1 MNEIFDTLPLI
12 FVILY
17 IDINF
22 SIFNIWHI
30 NEYLSHDECY
40 LDQKRTTTT
49 VSGQGVA
56 IWNPDSYHCYKKVVK
71 GKKHNKEESVRWLSA
86 KYALKDRGLP

>member
-30 NEYLSHDECY
+30 NEYFSHDECY
-40 LDQKRTTTT
+40 LDQKELLLLSQAKVLQSEIPIATIATKRSWK
-49 VSGQGVA
+49 VKS
-56 IWNPDSYHCYKKVVK
+56 IRKKKV
-71 GKKHNKEESVRWLSA
+71 
-86 KYALKDRGLP
+86 

>member
-17 IDINF
+17 IYIYF

-40 LDQKRTTTT
+40 LDQKELLLLSQAKVLQSEIPIATIATKRSWK
-49 VSGQGVA
+49 VKS
-56 IWNPDSYHCYKKVVK
+56 IRKKKV
-71 GKKHNKEESVRWLSA
+71 
-86 KYALKDRGLP
+86 